1 MAGNANM
8 GKPLTGRFVFFCF
21 AGAFGAILAANIAL
35 AVAAIGSFPGVEVKN
50 GYVASQ
56 SFDRER
62 AAQVA
67 LGWSAKADYA
77 DGRLVIRVTDRMGD
91 PAPLADF
98 ALRIGRPTTEAFDV
112 TPEIIES
119 ATMEAAEIDLAPG
132 RWRLDMTATGRGG
145 EVFRQHLVIEV
156 KG

>member
-1 MAGNANM
+1 MSGKEIS

-62 AAQVA
+62 AAQEA
-67 LGWSAKADYA
+67 LGWSAAADYA
-77 DGRLVIRVTDRMGD
+77 AGRLVIRVTDRAGD
-91 PAPLADF
+91 PAPVSGF
-98 ALRIGRPTTEAFDV
+98 SLRVGRPTTAAFDV
-112 TPEIIES
+112 EPEIIAS
-119 ATMEAAEIDLAPG
+119 ATMEVAEIELAPG
-132 RWRLDMTATGRGG
+132 RWRLDVAATGRGG
-145 EVFRQHLVIEV
+145 EAFRQMLTLTVAE
-156 KG
+156 

>member
-1 MAGNANM
+1 MAGNANA

-21 AGAFGAILAANIAL
+21 AGAFGAILAANVAL

-67 LGWSAKADYA
+67 LGWSAKAEYA

-112 TPEIIES
+112 TPDVIDS
-119 ATMEAAEIDLAPG
+119 ATMEIAEIDLAPG

-145 EVFRQHLVIEV
+145 EIFRQHLVIEV

>member
-1 MAGNANM
+1 MAGNANT

-35 AVAAIGSFPGVEVKN
+35 AVAAVGSFPGIEVKN

-56 SFDRER
+56 SFERER

-112 TPEIIES
+112 TPEITET
-119 ATMEAAEIDLAPG
+119 ATMESAEIELAPG
-132 RWRLDMTATGRGG
+132 LWRLDVKATGRGG
-145 EVFRQHLVIEV
+145 ESFRQHLVIEV